1 MQNYYA
7 CVLTICDCAE
17 VWWQRKMELAFV
29 GDEEGVEGSYEVHST
44 LLDIFIVIRL

>member
-17 VWWQRKMELAFV
+17 VWWQREMELAFA
-29 GDEEGVEGSYEVHST
+29 GGWEGVEKT
-44 LLDIFIVIRL
+44 